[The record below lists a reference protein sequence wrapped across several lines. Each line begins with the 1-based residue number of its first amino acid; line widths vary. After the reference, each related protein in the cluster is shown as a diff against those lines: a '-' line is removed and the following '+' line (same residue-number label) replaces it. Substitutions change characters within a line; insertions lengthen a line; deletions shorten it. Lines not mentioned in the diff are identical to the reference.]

1 MIFGAIFAL
10 ERTQIHKTKTT
21 MIYSFYVENFL
32 SIRDRQEISFATTSD
47 KTARDFVAVEVKPN
61 VYINK
66 LGIFYG
72 SNASGKSNLLYA
84 MATLFSLLR
93 TPQYDKSSGVV
104 QYAPFALK
112 DDEPTSMGIVFY
124 KDAVRYEYQIVYCNT
139 HIISEKLEYTPKRA
153 SATFYTREF
162 VGFDKQ
168 PKIEFGGTLKMY
180 SKTENSIIENTFN
193 NHTVLSTIAK
203 MSLKDDAEKIVD
215 LHNWITTRAHK
226 VNGDTVG
233 ASMINV
239 INQVCRDN
247 TKKDFY
253 LQLLHKADFNITNIS
268 IVDKDRRDV
277 PPEDIERIKSSNL
290 PDELKFAMLN
300 DVSFTNHSDNGDFE
314 VMSDFQSDGT
324 RRFTELLEY
333 LYDLVRENHIYF
345 FDELGN
351 RMHYDLMVYYIA
363 LMLHNSDQSQLF
375 FTTHN
380 ILLLEE
386 DFIRRDMVYLVEKD
400 KASATSSYTR
410 VSDMGLHKNLSL
422 YNAYRIGRLGA
433 KPDLGSPYLDNVKDC

>member
-1 MIFGAIFAL
+1 
-10 ERTQIHKTKTT
+10 

-47 KTARDFVAVEVKPN
+47 KTVRDFVAVEVKPN

-93 TPQYDKSSGVV
+93 TPQYDKNNEVI
-104 QYAPFALK
+104 QYIPFALR
-112 DDEPTSMGIVFY
+112 ENESTSMGIVFY
-124 KDAVRYEYQIVYCNT
+124 KDGVRYDYQVVYCNT
-139 HIISEKLEYTPKRA
+139 HIISEKLEYCPKRT

-162 VGFDKQ
+162 VGYDKQ
-168 PKIEFGGTLKMY
+168 PKIEFGGTLGMF

-203 MSLKDDAEKIVD
+203 MSLKDDAEKIVS

-226 VNGDTVG
+226 VNGDTTG

-239 INQVCRDN
+239 INQVCKDN
-247 TKKDFY
+247 VKKGFY
-253 LQLLHKADFNITNIS
+253 LNLLRKADFNITNIAVVDDTKNMPS
-268 IVDKDRRDV
+268 MIV
-277 PPEDIERIKSSNL
+277 EQIASSNL
-290 PDELKFAMLN
+290 SDEQKFTMLN

-314 VMSDFQSDGT
+314 VQSDFQSDGT
-324 RRFTELLEY
+324 KRFTELLDY
-333 LYDLVRENHIYF
+333 LYDLIRENHIYF

-400 KASATSSYTR
+400 KASAASSYTR

-422 YNAYRIGRLGA
+422 YNAYKIGRLGA
-433 KPDLGSPYLDNVKDC
+433 KPDLGSPYLDNVNEC